1 MAENRIG
8 QGPNKDRSNEESS
21 SNENIRG
28 NVSHQKGS
36 ADLGGASTMDEKSSG
51 TGRRDKGTGMATKD
65 GLTGSDY
72 DGQLSE

>member
-1 MAENRIG
+1 MAENRIE
-8 QGPNKDRSNEESS
+8 QGPNKERSNEESS
-21 SNENIRG
+21 SNENIRR